1 MKKNGRSPFWWME
14 ISTGPGRV
22 SKTKCGRAVCR
33 SVSQSVSQ
41 SVSLCV
47 QGLSSIAPD
56 RRSRSGRLRSQKMR
70 QSAGTAMAVVTWRH
84 VSRVTRHVPPRG
96 PFEKFSNT
104 AAAQTGGRREPK
116 LSGQKGLGLTWVP
129 WGRTAPGVQKCARR
143 AHFCISA
150 FCPLAPTPFELGTP
164 NLAHGGTL
172 TRAIHPRKIFWLS
185 KFRGVKILDFRKI
198 RFWTPRRSK
207 CAGP

>member
-22 SKTKCGRAVCR
+22 SKTKCGRPVCR
-33 SVSQSVSQ
+33 WVSQSVGMS
-41 SVSLCV
+41 V

-56 RRSRSGRLRSQKMR
+56 RRSRSGRDKHQKMR
-70 QSAGTAMAVVTWRH
+70 QSSGWRWCQSRGATCHVWPATCRH
-84 VSRVTRHVPPRG
+84 VKSMQ
-96 PFEKFSNT
+96 KNSNT
-104 AAAQTGGRREPK
+104 ATAQTGGGREPK
-116 LSGQKGLGLTWVP
+116 LSGQKGIGVPWVP

-150 FCPLAPTPFELGTP
+150 FCPLAPTPFELGSP

-172 TRAIHPRKIFWLS
+172 TRAIESIKKIWPP